1 MTDFVLEAAV
11 VEVAN
16 GLLHLA
22 IKHGHLDTAYIAG
35 RTRGF
40 EQVRRVVRGYWPDRV
55 ERITGVPV
63 AQPDEAARLLG
74 EATTAMVL
82 TARGA
87 EQHSNGTETT
97 RPRASTSPRCGGRSG
112 ASARTGCVG
121 LRDARSVGHRRWGAD
136 PAGVR
141 VQHRRLRAPPH
152 PHRRAAGPAG
162 LPGCQRLRAVRDRG
176 ARRRRVALHP
186 VGGGG
191 GHAREPRRSGAVAP
205 QALGPPPGVRS
216 DLQTLHA
223 LAQRL
228 GCPTSFPEAP
238 REVFDEL
245 RAASAGG
252 MADYA
257 GITYERIASR
267 LDEAMQQSVD
277 AYRDPGQERAQ
288 PVTEGQFRRSHRREV
303 GDLPTAQ
310 PRVPLGRRPVHH
322 R

>member
-1 MTDFVLEAAV
+1 LGTDDGVRTLLVFASNIAVSAPHHTHIAERLAQLDCLVVSGFVLSETAALADV
-11 VEVAN
+11 VLPCTQWAEEEGTLAN
-16 GLLHLA
+16 LEGRVLL
-22 IKHGHLDTAYIAG
+22 
-35 RTRGF
+35 
-40 EQVRRVVRGYWPDRV
+40 RR
-55 ERITGVPV
+55 
-63 AQPDEAARLLG
+63 
-74 EATTAMVL
+74 
-82 TARGA
+82 
-87 EQHSNGTETT
+87 
-97 RPRASTSPRCGGRSG
+97 
-112 ASARTGCVG
+112 
-121 LRDARSVGHRRWGAD
+121 
-136 PAGVR
+136 
-141 VQHRRLRAPPH
+141 
-152 PHRRAAGPAG
+152 
-162 LPGCQRLRAVRDRG
+162 
-176 ARRRRVALHP
+176 
-186 VGGGG
+186 
-191 GHAREPRRSGAVAP
+191 